1 MSARFAVDDLWIGQR
16 FGPTVLED
24 VAGRLR
30 PVEFGLAAVQR
41 SGVPRLPGAVMPGI
55 ADRHVHLGLVA
66 AAALADTAVVEVHD
80 LGWIPQVARSWKVKS
95 PTGGVVKIA
104 GPFLTAV
111 GGYPINR
118 AWAPPRIGA
127 RTGRT

>member
-24 VAGRLR
+24 AAGRLR

-41 SGVPRLPGAVMPGI
+41 SRVPRLPGAVMPGI

-66 AAALADTAVVEVHD
+66 AAAVADTAVVEVHD
-80 LGWIPQVARSWKVKS
+80 LGWIPQVARSWKVK
-95 PTGGVVKIA
+95 
-104 GPFLTAV
+104 
-111 GGYPINR
+111 
-118 AWAPPRIGA
+118 
-127 RTGRT
+127 